1 MELIT
6 TKTLTTP
13 IGVFRM
19 EWSRNGDAYEWSLL
33 NCVGQ
38 YEAGGG
44 GLTAGGFA
52 LAARKA
58 RSAATI
64 IADEVLERAQRE
76 AEESA

>member
-13 IGVFRM
+13 IGIFRM

-44 GLTAGGFA
+44 GLTAEGFT
-52 LAARKA
+52 LATRRA
-58 RSAATI
+58 RSAATV
-64 IADEVLERAQRE
+64 IAEQVLEQAQRE